1 MCFQLFVSLIEQKSP
16 LESLEGPSWTI
27 AMQEEL
33 NQFEKNKEWTLTNR
47 VKNYPIL
54 GTKWVF
60 SNELNKVGAVVRN
73 KARLVANRYN

>member
-1 MCFQLFVSLIEQKSP
+1 
-16 LESLEGPSWTI
+16 
-27 AMQEEL
+27 MQEEL